1 MNVAYAN
8 LLARDGRRQ
17 IRTSGPQMTVEAAV
31 RMGIRCCPRTTEP
44 SGPLAAVPSA
54 VLGVNEV
61 STLEMASAFG
71 TLAFAGQHVQ
81 PTPVVSITTRDGE
94 VIYRS
99 NARPTQ
105 VGRTGDRPGGRRH
118 PQGRRLRRHRH
129 GREHRAAAVRQ
140 DRDGAERERRVVRR
154 RDPPDRDGRLGRVPA
169 GSDPHVLRQRPDLDR
184 LRRHVAGADLEGLH
198 VRGHLPDAGEGVR
211 RSRPR
216 WSTSRSGST

>member
-1 MNVAYAN
+1 MNIAYAN
-8 LLARDGRRQ
+8 LLGEMGGGSPYVGA
-17 IRTSGPQMTVEAAV
+17 QMTVEAAV

-105 VGRTGDRPGGRRH
+105 SVEPAIAQEAVDILKGVVSGGTGTAANIGRPQFGKTGTAQNASDAWFVGAI
-118 PQGRRLRRHRH
+118 PQI
-129 GREHRAAAVRQ
+129 ATAVWV
-140 DRDGAERERRVVRR
+140 GF
-154 RDPPDRDGRLGRVPA
+154 PA

-184 LRRHVAGADLEGLH
+184 LRRHVAGADLAGLH
-198 VRGHLPDAGEGVR
+198 VRGHRPDAGEGVR
-211 RSRPR
+211 DRARGGVR
-216 WSTSRSGST
+216 HACGST